1 MNELAEGINKSKA
14 VVSKDVNGVAKAMCL
29 TMKQDMNYS
38 FVPSASAGSVV
49 NNYYTDDQSKTVN

>member
-1 MNELAEGINKSKA
+1 M
-14 VVSKDVNGVAKAMCL
+14 SKDVNGVAKAMSF
-29 TMKQDMNYS
+29 TMQQDMNYS